1 MTGKKST
8 PFLNCRTE
16 HNDMMKKLDKL
27 IEDIETL
34 KDDNYWAYTKEYWM
48 GLLDASLQLVKKIRT
63 ELGD

>member
-1 MTGKKST
+1 
-8 PFLNCRTE
+8 
-16 HNDMMKKLDKL
+16 MMKKLDKL